1 MWIFADSGEEVNFL
15 SRGEASAI
23 SDQCCWEKNSFWS
36 TRHTSELRKMVKSLW
51 CVCFSFKLNYA
62 FLGQARTQSVQR
74 KQNFMWYFESKQKQ
88 EIPATFGKRT
98 SSLEKFSLSF
108 PYWMSCEWFEWH
120 SETHVNHLNLHI
132 SPVLHKVQ
140 TTRHYFKTWSTSHCK
155 QAKLN
160 STLITEEIKVAILII
175 YEILPTQKCNHWSHS
190 IMHNIL
196 KSLMKV
202 NIL

>member
-1 MWIFADSGEEVNFL
+1 MPSWVKPGPKVFRENRILCDILSTNRNRKFQQPLEREQVPLRSSHLVFHIEWVLSGSN
-15 SRGEASAI
+15 
-23 SDQCCWEKNSFWS
+23 DN
-36 TRHTSELRKMVKSLW
+36 
-51 CVCFSFKLNYA
+51 
-62 FLGQARTQSVQR
+62 
-74 KQNFMWYFESKQKQ
+74 
-88 EIPATFGKRT
+88 
-98 SSLEKFSLSF
+98 
-108 PYWMSCEWFEWH
+108 
-120 SETHVNHLNLHI
+120 SETHVNHLNLHV

-160 STLITEEIKVAILII
+160 STLITEEIKVAIHII